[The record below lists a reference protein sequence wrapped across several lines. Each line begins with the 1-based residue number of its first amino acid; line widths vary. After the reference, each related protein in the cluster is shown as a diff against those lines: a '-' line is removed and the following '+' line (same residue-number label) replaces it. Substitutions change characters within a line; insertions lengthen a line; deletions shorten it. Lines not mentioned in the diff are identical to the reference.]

1 MDSYLKKLDEL
12 IEDRTLSD
20 SQVISQA
27 RIFIDKLEKENELF
41 KKANEI
47 IAQQRDDRDA
57 DISTLEDRIDE
68 LEKKIAIKDKIIK
81 QLNDYSENYFSFDE
95 NGDPVY

>member
-27 RIFIDKLEKENELF
+27 RAFI
-41 KKANEI
+41 A
-47 IAQQRDDRDA
+47 
-57 DISTLEDRIDE
+57 E

-81 QLNDYSENYFSFDE
+81 QLDDYSDNYFSFDE

>member
-27 RIFIDKLEKENELF
+27 RTFI
-41 KKANEI
+41 A
-47 IAQQRDDRDA
+47 
-57 DISTLEDRIDE
+57 E

-81 QLNDYSENYFSFDE
+81 QLDDYSDNFLSFDE
-95 NGDPVY
+95 KGDPVY

>member
-12 IEDRTLSD
+12 IEDRTVSD

-27 RIFIDKLEKENELF
+27 RTFV
-41 KKANEI
+41 A
-47 IAQQRDDRDA
+47 
-57 DISTLEDRIDE
+57 E

-81 QLNDYSENYFSFDE
+81 QLDDYSDNYFSFDE

>member
-27 RIFIDKLEKENELF
+27 RTFI
-41 KKANEI
+41 A
-47 IAQQRDDRDA
+47 
-57 DISTLEDRIDE
+57 E

-81 QLNDYSENYFSFDE
+81 QLDDYSDNYFSFDE

>member
-1 MDSYLKKLDEL
+1 MVSYLKELDEL

-20 SQVISQA
+20 SQVISLA
-27 RIFIDKLEKENELF
+27 RTFI
-41 KKANEI
+41 A
-47 IAQQRDDRDA
+47 
-57 DISTLEDRIDE
+57 E

-81 QLNDYSENYFSFDE
+81 QLDDYSDNYFSFDE

>member
-1 MDSYLKKLDEL
+1 MGSYLKELDEL
-12 IEDRTLSD
+12 IEDRSLSD

-27 RIFIDKLEKENELF
+27 RFFI
-41 KKANEI
+41 A
-47 IAQQRDDRDA
+47 
-57 DISTLEDRIDE
+57 E

-81 QLNDYSENYFSFDE
+81 QLDDYSDNYFSFDE

>member
-27 RIFIDKLEKENELF
+27 RIFI
-41 KKANEI
+41 A
-47 IAQQRDDRDA
+47 
-57 DISTLEDRIDE
+57 E

-81 QLNDYSENYFSFDE
+81 QLDDYSDNYFSFDE
-95 NGDPVY
+95 NGDPVC